1 MAYGEIY
8 VEVDASVIGGGIMP
22 MATISGNPEPVAGG
36 ETFGVWL
43 LWKYDDQT
51 GNGGFTGAGWFFED
65 SFNPINKIYPS
76 EQKFKEY
83 LVEMKPENLNT
94 VLGEWAPTDKGQFFT
109 NNQSALASNNC
120 FSFVGS
126 GS

>member
-1 MAYGEIY
+1 MAYGEVY

-22 MATISGNPEPVAGG
+22 MAIISGSPEPVAGE

-43 LWKYDDQT
+43 RWWYDDQT
-51 GNGGFTGAGWFFED
+51 GNGGFTGVDWFFDDEN
-65 SFNPINKIYPS
+65 NPIKKQYS
-76 EQKFKEY
+76 TEQAFKDY
-83 LVEMKPENLNT
+83 LVEYRPKDLDT
-94 VLGEWAPTDKGQFFT
+94 VLGDWDPTAKGQFFT
-109 NNQSALASNNC
+109 NHQGALGANNC

>member
-1 MAYGEIY
+1 MAYGEVY

-22 MATISGNPEPVAGG
+22 MAMISGSPEQVAGE

-51 GNGGFTGAGWFFED
+51 GNGGFTGVSWFFDD
-65 SFNPINKIYPS
+65 SCNPIRKKYNT
-76 EQKFKEY
+76 EQEFKDY
-83 LVEMKPENLNT
+83 LMGYKPTDLND
-94 VLGEWAPTDKGQFFT
+94 VLGDWDPAEKGQFFT
-109 NNQSALASNNC
+109 NNQGALGAHNC